1 MTEMPGIRE
10 SVLNRVADARK
21 TRCYNPRLMKTE
33 RVIRCAAVVLIV
45 ALGGAYALFSFP
57 ANREDTSRLLDFS
70 EFYAA
75 GQMVR
80 QGIGSSLYDL
90 RVQAEFQLKVAPVHA
105 FYLRPPFEALLFVPF
120 TFLSYRAAYT
130 AWLLF
135 SLAVLAGVTRLIQGN
150 TNVLDAMLQYTRGIP
165 VDFGLLL
172 IVFLTFSPIMDCF
185 LIGQDSVLMLMIYTL
200 VFLALKQ
207 GRELEAGALLA
218 CGLFKFHLVLP
229 FAIIF
234 ALRRRWSFLG
244 GFAGIALLLVTAS
257 VLVCGPGVLAAYP
270 KMFLNSQYRAL
281 MGFQPEYA
289 ANVHG
294 LVYLI
299 TPGRIPAVISGAV
312 VAVLSAF
319 LLWLTARIWKDS
331 EFDLSFSAAVIAAL
345 LTGYHSF
352 VYDLSLLLLPVAI
365 VCGELA
371 KRKGLLSNLTLNTT
385 LAVLFLQPIH
395 YVLMTHHVYAI
406 MCVPVVALFVSV
418 VRLAARRVAGEH
430 TMSPRTIAG
439 RLDGGESQP

>member
-1 MTEMPGIRE
+1 
-10 SVLNRVADARK
+10 
-21 TRCYNPRLMKTE
+21 MKTE
-33 RVIRCAAVVLIV
+33 WAIRCAAILLIV
-45 ALGGAYALFSFP
+45 SLGVAYAWFSFP

-80 QGIGSSLYDL
+80 QGLGNSLYDL

-120 TFLSYRAAYT
+120 TFLGYRAAYT

-135 SLAVLAGVTRLIQGN
+135 SIAVLCGAARLIQTN
-150 TNVLDAMLQYTRGIP
+150 TNVLDAMFQYTRGIP

-172 IVFLTFSPIMDCF
+172 IVFLTFAPTVDCL

-200 VFLALKQ
+200 VFLALKR
-207 GRELEAGALLA
+207 GHELEAGGWLA

-234 ALRRRWSFLG
+234 ALRRRGSFAS
-244 GFAGIALLLVTAS
+244 GFAGIALLLVAIS
-257 VLVCGPGVLAAYP
+257 VLVSGPGVLISYP
-270 KMFLNSQYRAL
+270 AMFLNGKYRTL

-289 ANVHG
+289 ANIRG

-299 TPGRIPAVISGAV
+299 TPGRIPAVISGAL
-312 VAVLSAF
+312 VAVLSAC
-319 LLWLTARIWKDS
+319 LLWVSARNWNDS
-331 EFDLSFSAAVIAAL
+331 AFELSFSAAVIGAL

-371 KRKGLLSNLTLNTT
+371 KRKTLLNNLTLNIT
-385 LAVLFLQPIH
+385 LAVLFFQPVH
-395 YVLMTHHVYAI
+395 YMLTTYRIYAV
-406 MCVPVVALFVSV
+406 MCVPVVVFFAGV
-418 VRLAARRVAGEH
+418 VRMTTRPPA
-430 TMSPRTIAG
+430 
-439 RLDGGESQP
+439 

>member
-1 MTEMPGIRE
+1 MKVAGPGKI
-10 SVLNRVADARK
+10 
-21 TRCYNPRLMKTE
+21 RCYNPRLMNPE
-33 RVIRCAAVVLIV
+33 RVIRCAVVLLIV
-45 ALGGAYALFSFP
+45 SLGIAYAWFSFP

-80 QGIGSSLYDL
+80 HGLGNSLYDL

-120 TFLSYRAAYT
+120 TYLSYRAAYA
-130 AWLLF
+130 AWLMF
-135 SLAVLAGVTRLIQGN
+135 SLAILSGAARLIRGN

-172 IVFLTFSPIMDCF
+172 LVFLTFSPTMDCL

-200 VFLALKQ
+200 VFLALKR
-207 GRELEAGALLA
+207 GRELEAGGLLA
-218 CGLFKFHLVLP
+218 LGLFKFHLVLP

-234 ALRRRWSFLG
+234 ALRRRASFVL
-244 GFAGIALLLVTAS
+244 GFAGIALLLVAIS
-257 VLVCGPGVLAAYP
+257 VLVSGPGVLASYP
-270 KMFLNSQYRAL
+270 AMFLNSKYRML

-289 ANVHG
+289 ANIRG
-294 LVYLI
+294 LIYLI
-299 TPGRIPAVISGAV
+299 TPSKIPGAISGAV
-312 VAVLSAF
+312 VAALSAF
-319 LLWLTARIWKDS
+319 LLWVTVRTWRDS
-331 EFDLSFSAAVIAAL
+331 EFELCFSAAVIAAL

-371 KRKGLLSNLTLNTT
+371 KRKILLSNVTLNGA
-385 LAVLFLQPIH
+385 LVVLFVQPIH
-395 YVLMTHHVYAI
+395 YVLMTHQIYAL
-406 MCVPVVALFVSV
+406 MCVPVVVLFVTV
-418 VRLAARRVAGEH
+418 VKIAAR
-430 TMSPRTIAG
+430 
-439 RLDGGESQP
+439 QPAEPWPDLRAS

>member
-1 MTEMPGIRE
+1 
-10 SVLNRVADARK
+10 
-21 TRCYNPRLMKTE
+21 MKTE

-45 ALGGAYALFSFP
+45 ALGVAYALFSFP

-80 QGIGSSLYDL
+80 QGLGSSLYDL

-135 SLAVLAGVTRLIQGN
+135 SLAVLAGVARLIQGN

-172 IVFLTFSPIMDCF
+172 IVFLTFSPIMDCL

-200 VFLALKQ
+200 VFLALKR

-218 CGLFKFHLVLP
+218 CGLFKFHIVLP

-244 GFAGIALLLVTAS
+244 GFAGIALLLITAS
-257 VLVCGPGVLAAYP
+257 VLVSGPGVLASYP
-270 KMFLNSQYRAL
+270 AMFLNSQYRML

-289 ANVHG
+289 ANIRG

-299 TPGRIPAVISGAV
+299 TGDRIPVAISGTV
-312 VAVLSAF
+312 VAALSAF
-319 LLWLTARIWKDS
+319 LLWVTARNWKDS
-331 EFDLSFSAAVIAAL
+331 EFELCFSAAVIATL

-352 VYDLSLLLLPVAI
+352 VYDLSLLLLPIAI

-371 KRKGLLSNLTLNTT
+371 KRKILLSNLTLNST
-385 LAVLFLQPIH
+385 LVVLFVPPL
-395 YVLMTHHVYAI
+395 HHLLIVHHIYAL
-406 MCVPVVALFVSV
+406 MCVPAVVLFVCV
-418 VRLAARRVAGEH
+418 VTVAAR
-430 TMSPRTIAG
+430 
-439 RLDGGESQP
+439 QPAEP

>member
-1 MTEMPGIRE
+1 
-10 SVLNRVADARK
+10 
-21 TRCYNPRLMKTE
+21 MKPE
-33 RVIRCAAVVLIV
+33 RVIRYTATLLIV
-45 ALGGAYALFSFP
+45 FLGVGYALFTFP
-57 ANREDTSRLLDFS
+57 ANKQDTRRLLDFS

-80 QGIGSSLYDL
+80 HGVGSSLYDL
-90 RVQAEFQLKVAPVHA
+90 RIQAEFQLQVAPVHA

-120 TFLSYRAAYT
+120 TYLSYRAAYT
-130 AWLLF
+130 AWLLL
-135 SLAVLAGVTRLIQGN
+135 SLAVLAGVARLIQSN

-172 IVFLTFSPIMDCF
+172 IVFLTFDPMMDCF
-185 LIGQDSVLMLMIYTL
+185 LIGQDSALMLMVYTL
-200 VFLALKQ
+200 VFLALKR
-207 GRELEAGALLA
+207 GRELEAGGLLA

-234 ALRRRWSFLG
+234 ALRRRGSFLL
-244 GFAGIALLLVTAS
+244 GFAGIALLLVAIS
-257 VLVCGPGVLAAYP
+257 VLVCGPGVLATYP

-289 ANVHG
+289 ANIRG

-299 TPGRIPAVISGAV
+299 TPGKIPVAISGAV
-312 VAVLSAF
+312 VAALSAF
-319 LLWLTARIWKDS
+319 LLWVTAKLWKDN
-331 EFDLSFSAAVIAAL
+331 EFDLCFSATVIATL

-371 KRKGLLSNLTLNTT
+371 KRKMLLSNLPLNAA
-385 LAVLFLQPIH
+385 LVVLFVPP
-395 YVLMTHHVYAI
+395 VHHVLIVYHIYAL
-406 MCVPVVALFVSV
+406 MCVPVVALLVCV
-418 VRLAARRVAGEH
+418 VTVAV
-430 TMSPRTIAG
+430 R
-439 RLDGGESQP
+439 QPAEL

>member
-1 MTEMPGIRE
+1 M
-10 SVLNRVADARK
+10 
-21 TRCYNPRLMKTE
+21 NPE
-33 RVIRCAAVVLIV
+33 RVIRCAVVLLIV
-45 ALGGAYALFSFP
+45 SLGIAYAWFSFP

-80 QGIGSSLYDL
+80 HGLGNSLYDL

-120 TFLSYRAAYT
+120 TYLSYRAAYA
-130 AWLLF
+130 AWLMF
-135 SLAVLAGVTRLIQGN
+135 SLAILSGAARLIRGN

-172 IVFLTFSPIMDCF
+172 LVFLTFSPTMDCL

-200 VFLALKQ
+200 VFLALKR
-207 GRELEAGALLA
+207 GRELEAGGLLA
-218 CGLFKFHLVLP
+218 LGLFKFHLVLP

-234 ALRRRWSFLG
+234 ALRRRASFVL
-244 GFAGIALLLVTAS
+244 GFAGIALLLVAIS
-257 VLVCGPGVLAAYP
+257 VLVSGPGVLASYP
-270 KMFLNSQYRAL
+270 AMFLNSKYRML

-289 ANVHG
+289 ANIRG
-294 LVYLI
+294 LIYLI
-299 TPGRIPAVISGAV
+299 TPSKIPGAISGAV
-312 VAVLSAF
+312 VAALSAF
-319 LLWLTARIWKDS
+319 LLWVTVRTWRDS
-331 EFDLSFSAAVIAAL
+331 EFELCFSAAVIAAL

-371 KRKGLLSNLTLNTT
+371 KRKILLSNVTLNGA
-385 LAVLFLQPIH
+385 LVVLFVQPIH
-395 YVLMTHHVYAI
+395 YVLMTHQIYAL
-406 MCVPVVALFVSV
+406 MCVPVVVLFVTV
-418 VRLAARRVAGEH
+418 VKIAAR
-430 TMSPRTIAG
+430 
-439 RLDGGESQP
+439 QPAEPWPDLRAS

>member
-1 MTEMPGIRE
+1 MKVAGPGKI
-10 SVLNRVADARK
+10 
-21 TRCYNPRLMKTE
+21 RCYNPRLMNPE
-33 RVIRCAAVVLIV
+33 RVIRCAVVLLIV
-45 ALGGAYALFSFP
+45 SLGIAYAWFSFP

-80 QGIGSSLYDL
+80 HGLGNSLYDL

-120 TFLSYRAAYT
+120 TYLSYRAAYA
-130 AWLLF
+130 AWLMF
-135 SLAVLAGVTRLIQGN
+135 SLAILSGAARLIRGN

-172 IVFLTFSPIMDCF
+172 LVFLTFSPTMDCL

-200 VFLALKQ
+200 VFLALKR
-207 GRELEAGALLA
+207 GWELGAGGLLA
-218 CGLFKFHLVLP
+218 LGLFKFHLVLP

-234 ALRRRWSFLG
+234 ALRRRGSFVL
-244 GFAGIALLLVTAS
+244 GFAGIALLLVAIS
-257 VLVCGPGVLAAYP
+257 VLVSGPGVLASYP
-270 KMFLNSQYRAL
+270 AMFLNSKYRML

-289 ANVHG
+289 ANIRG
-294 LVYLI
+294 LIYLI
-299 TPGRIPAVISGAV
+299 TPSKIPGAISGAV
-312 VAVLSAF
+312 VAALSAF
-319 LLWLTARIWKDS
+319 LLWVTVRTWRDS
-331 EFDLSFSAAVIAAL
+331 EFELCFSAAVIAAL

-371 KRKGLLSNLTLNTT
+371 KRKILLSNLTLNGA
-385 LAVLFLQPIH
+385 LIVLVVQPIH
-395 YVLMTHHVYAI
+395 YVLMTHQIYAL
-406 MCVPVVALFVSV
+406 MCVPVVVLFVTV
-418 VRLAARRVAGEH
+418 VKIAAR
-430 TMSPRTIAG
+430 
-439 RLDGGESQP
+439 QPAEPWPDLRAS